1 MNILIIIL
9 IVFLHWLLDFVCQTD
24 WMAKNKSKN
33 NNALIAHTLI
43 YTLIYTL
50 GWLPFSII
58 LFGGNGWI
66 FLLVTYICHT
76 FTDYWTSRLNTY
88 LWNKGDVHNFFVSV
102 GFDQF
107 LHYLQLYLTVYLLL

>member
-43 YTLIYTL
+43 YTL

-76 FTDYWTSRLNTY
+76 FIDYWTSRLNTY

>member
-1 MNILIIIL
+1 MNIIIIIL
-9 IVFLHWLLDFVCQTD
+9 IAFLHWLLDFVCQTD

-33 NNALIAHTLI
+33 NNALVAHTL
-43 YTLIYTL
+43 TYTL

-76 FTDYWTSRLNTY
+76 FTDYFTSRLNTY
-88 LWNKGDVHNFFVSV
+88 LWNKGDVHNFFVSI